1 MRDCPLC
8 DSQKRELINTQKIFK
23 LPPISLSDQIQIY
36 ECQSCHFIF
45 SDTLVEQSSY
55 DNYYQSSTK
64 YLFKNDFSELEIKRA
79 NQLVDLIDKYFSLE
93 TRIVEIGSG
102 SACLM
107 FCLAARGYKNLMAV
121 DPSYDSSD
129 IDKLPFKALL
139 GLIGNLPKA
148 VADAELVI
156 YVHVLE
162 HLFDLKQFMDE
173 LKQTFSSNI
182 SVYIEVPDAARYCDY
197 IESPFQ
203 DFNFEHINHFS
214 PEALQFFFERH
225 GFKNF
230 ETSQG
235 SIEPVRHKFVPVISA
250 FFQRSTNKD
259 FLEIAGNLPYP
270 VAYKKEINLYAQ
282 RSLEYFM
289 RIKSLI
295 KKELLNV
302 DQVIVWGLG
311 QLCLKLLAEDIIP
324 QEKIFGITDSTF
336 NASVVSLSNKNINLL
351 KPCDLINY
359 DYPILIATTISQV
372 PILKCIGDL
381 SLKNKVIT
389 LPNYLN

>member
-1 MRDCPLC
+1 
-8 DSQKRELINTQKIFK
+8 
-23 LPPISLSDQIQIY
+23 
-36 ECQSCHFIF
+36 
-45 SDTLVEQSSY
+45 
-55 DNYYQSSTK
+55 
-64 YLFKNDFSELEIKRA
+64 
-79 NQLVDLIDKYFSLE
+79 
-93 TRIVEIGSG
+93 
-102 SACLM
+102 
-107 FCLAARGYKNLMAV
+107 
-121 DPSYDSSD
+121 
-129 IDKLPFKALL
+129 
-139 GLIGNLPKA
+139 
-148 VADAELVI
+148 
-156 YVHVLE
+156 
-162 HLFDLKQFMDE
+162 MDE

-214 PEALQFFFERH
+214 PEALQFFFERN